1 MEFSDL
7 IDRRQSIRAYEKSV
21 LDESTIEKI
30 LQITRMAPSAGDLQS
45 YRVVLVRSSAGKEAL
60 SDAAGQYFITQAALV
75 LVFFA
80 DLERSAV
87 KYYDRGRALFS
98 LQDATIAATYAQLAA
113 IDLGLASC
121 WVGAFND
128 EKVRRAIAAPA
139 GLKPVAILTIGK
151 AAESPARP
159 ARRAMDELIVHDRFH

>member
-1 MEFSDL
+1 MNFSDL
-7 IDRRQSIRAYEKSV
+7 IGRRQSIRAYEKSA

-45 YRVVLVRSSAGKEAL
+45 YRVVLVRSPASKTAL
-60 SDAAGQYFITQAALV
+60 SDAAGQYFITQAALI
-75 LVFFA
+75 LIFFA
-80 DLERSAV
+80 DVERSAA
-87 KYYDRGRALFS
+87 KYHDRGRALFS

-113 IDLGLASC
+113 TDLGLASC

-128 EKVRRAIAAPA
+128 EKARRAVAAPA
-139 GLKPVAILTIGK
+139 GLKPVAILAIGK

-159 ARRAMDELIVHDRFH
+159 VRRGMEELIVHDRFD